1 MIMMHDV
8 RSANPDL
15 AEDTMSASEAKAS
28 HLVVGATG
36 MVGTEICRL
45 LSAAG
50 KPVKALVRGTSDPAK
65 VEKLKSLGATVVQGD
80 LRDAASLKA
89 ACHGVSAIITTAS
102 SMPFAYQPGANTPHT
117 TDQEGVL
124 RLIAAAK
131 EAGVQQF
138 VYTSFTMDL
147 DFPLRT
153 AKRAVEASLR
163 ASGMT
168 FTILQPTYFT
178 EVWLSPAVGFD
189 FSNRKASLYGTGQN
203 PISWI
208 SYLDVAQFAVASLGN
223 PAAMNATLTLGGPEA
238 ISPLGVV
245 RIFEEIGGTPFEVTL
260 VPVEALQGQLA
271 GATDPM
277 QKSFVGLMLSYAS
290 ESAIDMTSSLKAL
303 LPILRRRSVEE
314 YARSVMA

>member
-1 MIMMHDV
+1 
-8 RSANPDL
+8 
-15 AEDTMSASEAKAS
+15 MSVN
-28 HLVVGATG
+28 LVVGATG

-50 KPVKALVRGTSDPAK
+50 KPVKALVRATSDPAK

-89 ACHGVSAIITTAS
+89 ACKGVSAVITTAS
-102 SMPFAYQPGANTPHT
+102 AMPFAYQPGENTPQT
-117 TDQEGVL
+117 TDQDGYL
-124 RLIAAAK
+124 SLIAAAK

-138 VYTSFTMDL
+138 VYTSFPPMAVSSRCKM
-147 DFPLRT
+147 PS
-153 AKRAVEASLR
+153 APWSRACA
-163 ASGMT
+163 ASGLT
-168 FTILQPTYFT
+168 FTILHPTYFT
-178 EVWLSPAVGFD
+178 EVWLNPAVGFD
-189 FSNRKASLYGTGQN
+189 FPNRKASLYGTGQN

-223 PAAMNATLTLGGPEA
+223 PAAKNATLTLGGPEA

-245 RIFEEIGGTPFEVTL
+245 KIFEKIGGKPFEVTL

-290 ESAIDMTSSLKAL
+290 APAIDMNATLKTFPL
-303 LPILRRRSVEE
+303 KLKTVEE
-314 YARSVMA
+314 YAWSVMTA

>member
-1 MIMMHDV
+1 
-8 RSANPDL
+8 
-15 AEDTMSASEAKAS
+15 MSVN
-28 HLVVGATG
+28 LVVGATG

-50 KPVKALVRGTSDPAK
+50 KPVKALVRATSDPAK
-65 VEKLKSLGATVVQGD
+65 VDKLKSLGATVVQGD

-89 ACHGVSAIITTAS
+89 ACHGVSAVITTAS
-102 SMPFAYQPGANTPHT
+102 SMPFAYQPDANTPHT
-117 TDQEGVL
+117 TDQDGAL
-124 RLIAAAK
+124 SLIAAAK

-138 VYTSFTMDL
+138 VYTSIPLMAAS
-147 DFPLRT
+147 FPLQD
-153 AKRAVEASLR
+153 AKRAVEQGLR
-163 ASGMT
+163 ASGLT
-168 FTILQPTYFT
+168 FTILQPTYFS

-189 FSNRKASLYGTGQN
+189 FPNRKASLYGTGEN

-208 SYLDVAQFAVASLGN
+208 SFLDVAQFAVASLGS
-223 PAAMNATLTLGGPEA
+223 PAAKNATLTLGGPEA

-245 RIFEEIGGTPFEVTL
+245 KIFEKVGGKPFEVTL

-277 QKSFVGLMLSYAS
+277 GKSFVGLMLSYAS
-290 ESAIDMTSSLKAL
+290 APAIDMTATLKTFPL
-303 LPILRRRSVEE
+303 KLRSVED